1 MERNGSHVRGTVG
14 DRAERTG
21 SDTYRYLLFG
31 MVFLMYV
38 INYGDRAALSIAMP
52 ALETE
57 FVLTPVQIGWISS
70 SFLFSYV
77 VLNLPSS
84 IMLDVYGTRIVG
96 TLAVG
101 FWSIAMMLGGF
112 AHNVLQFILTRIMLG
127 AGEAPT
133 FSLGS
138 SIVRQWAR
146 VGERGIIMTVILCGM
161 QAGLAG
167 GTIAGAWLIG
177 WFGWRMEF
185 IILGAL
191 GFVWAAGWVVACRG
205 VLPAGQE
212 APGRGVIWVR
222 EVGSLFLSRS
232 FCAIVIAQCCGN
244 YLNFLIM
251 SWLPLFLMK
260 QLHVD
265 VLHAALNGT
274 ACYAVAAVVAI
285 VCGAVGER
293 WIVRR
298 YPGLAARRLVVCV
311 FFGCAALIGLLPFV
325 HATSAVVALIAFSLG
340 SMIAGNGANMALLAD
355 LLREHDKIGTVTGL
369 TLTFSNFMGMI
380 APIATGY
387 IVAATN
393 SFDATWYI
401 CAAGLIL
408 GGLLSVWLVRSEI
421 VMKSAAET

>member
-1 MERNGSHVRGTVG
+1 MERNASHVKGTVCDKAG
-14 DRAERTG
+14 RAG

-52 ALETE
+52 ALGTD
-57 FVLTPVQIGWISS
+57 FALTPVQIGWISS

-77 VLNLPSS
+77 LLNLPSS
-84 IMLDVYGTRIVG
+84 IVLDVYGTRVVG
-96 TLAVG
+96 ALAVG
-101 FWSIAMMLGGF
+101 FWSIAMMLGGL
-112 AHNVLQFILTRIMLG
+112 ARSVLQFILTRIMLG

-191 GFVWAAGWVVACRG
+191 GFVWAAAWVVACRETP
-205 VLPAGQE
+205 PAGQVL
-212 APGRGVIWVR
+212 PDRGLISVR

-232 FCAIVIAQCCGN
+232 FCAIVVAQCCGN

-265 VLHAALNGT
+265 MLHAALDGT
-274 ACYAVAAVVAI
+274 VCYVAAAVVAI
-285 VCGAVGER
+285 VCGTVGEH

-298 YPGLAARRLVVCV
+298 YPGRAARRLVVCV

-325 HATSAVVALIAFSLG
+325 HATTAVVALIAFSLG

-355 LLREHDKIGTVTGL
+355 LLRAHGKIGTVTGL

-387 IVAATN
+387 IVAATD
-393 SFDATWYI
+393 SFDATWYV

-408 GGLLSVWLVRSEI
+408 GGLLSLRLVRSEI
-421 VMKSAAET
+421 VMKSAGET